1 MGGEKYVPLP
11 KVRYFAADETK
22 GEGIGAAKAR
32 QVVEEGGL
40 VRVIVGRV
48 RKFEGRVQRTRDG
61 EGTALGTWVT
71 DEKGAQVGARKRVE
85 TIGSALKDAA
95 MSAAGHSWGWESNQY
110 LALMHT
116 GYSYW
121 R

>member
-1 MGGEKYVPLP
+1 
-11 KVRYFAADETK
+11 
-22 GEGIGAAKAR
+22 
-32 QVVEEGGL
+32 
-40 VRVIVGRV
+40 
-48 RKFEGRVQRTRDG
+48 
-61 EGTALGTWVT
+61 VT